1 MRSSY
6 FSNLVRRGEGEKCGE
21 GESKTNDG
29 GKKRFITD
37 VFVMWK
43 TCYLIYMCTCDVCVC
58 KIVYDIKRHLH
69 LNALWRHVQVCVTSF
84 CFATITMPT
93 GYNPH

>member
-43 TCYLIYMCTCDVCVC
+43 HAI
-58 KIVYDIKRHLH
+58 
-69 LNALWRHVQVCVTSF
+69 
-84 CFATITMPT
+84 
-93 GYNPH
+93 